1 LTKRTITV
9 GHSPDADDA
18 FMFYAL
24 AKEKI
29 DTGNLHFEHILQDIE
44 TLNRRAE
51 NEELDLTAL
60 SVHGYTRVH
69 HSYAILSCGASI
81 GDKYG
86 PIVVSRQPDKSIH
99 DFKGKVIAIPGTRTT
114 AFLTLKLCMADFRPL
129 EVDFDRILDVVK
141 SGEAEAGLVI
151 HEGQVTYREEGLH
164 LVTDLGVWWA
174 EITDGLP
181 LPLGVNGIRKS
192 LGSEL
197 IREIHGYLKQSILYA
212 LENRKEALDY
222 ALSFGRGLAREKA
235 NRFVGM
241 YVNEFTVDMGE
252 RGEKGIRELLHRGA
266 DAGMVPAGLEAEI
279 IR

>member
-141 SGEAEAGLVI
+141 SGEAEAGL
-151 HEGQVTYREEGLH
+151 T
-164 LVTDLGVWWA
+164 W
-174 EITDGLP
+174 
-181 LPLGVNGIRKS
+181 
-192 LGSEL
+192 
-197 IREIHGYLKQSILYA
+197 
-212 LENRKEALDY
+212 
-222 ALSFGRGLAREKA
+222 
-235 NRFVGM
+235 
-241 YVNEFTVDMGE
+241 
-252 RGEKGIRELLHRGA
+252 
-266 DAGMVPAGLEAEI
+266 
-279 IR
+279 